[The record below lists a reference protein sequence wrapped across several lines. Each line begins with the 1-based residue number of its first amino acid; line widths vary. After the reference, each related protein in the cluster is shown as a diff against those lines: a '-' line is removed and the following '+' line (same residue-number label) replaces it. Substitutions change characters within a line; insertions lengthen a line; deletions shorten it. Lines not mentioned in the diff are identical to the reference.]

1 MSDEVPNE
9 VRDEGLIE
17 AEEAEFI
24 RLFESCELPPEQFPH
39 REHARLAWLYLRR
52 HTAPQALERFSTGLK
67 RFAAFNGKP
76 DLYHET
82 ITWAYILLINERN
95 ARAGRTLRWEEFTA
109 SNADLLDWQNSI
121 LKIYYREETLGS
133 ELAKKTFVFPDR

>member
-1 MSDEVPNE
+1 MCDEVPNE

-24 RLFESCELPPEQFPH
+24 RRFESCELPPEQFPH

-52 HTAPQALERFSTGLK
+52 HTAPEALERFSTGLK
-67 RFAAFNGKP
+67 RFAAFNSKP

-95 ARAGRTLRWEEFTA
+95 ARAGRTLGWEEFAA
-109 SNADLLDWQNSI
+109 SNADLLDWQNSV
-121 LKIYYREETLGS
+121 LKTYYREETLGS